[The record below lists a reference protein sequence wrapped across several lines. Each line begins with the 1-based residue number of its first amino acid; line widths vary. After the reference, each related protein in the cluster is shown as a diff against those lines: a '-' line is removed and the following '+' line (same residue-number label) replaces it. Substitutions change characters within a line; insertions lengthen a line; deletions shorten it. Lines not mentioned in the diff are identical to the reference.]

1 MVFVGNGGA
10 NLLGVWEY
18 AAAAGLLTPYSAER
32 KLGLLSTSA
41 LSNRNFAIYFSGTLI
56 VLHGLWIYRLT
67 ISWLAWELTHSVFLV
82 GVVSFCQFA
91 PGIVLGPIFGVA
103 ADRYDLVRTAM
114 FIHGGMMIL
123 SLVLAAITGLD
134 RLTIEILAGFA
145 VLQGMMGGAYTPTRL
160 SLITQ
165 LVPRELFASATGYL
179 AVAFNLS
186 RFMGPALAGLVIT
199 LLGAAWAFGLFAC
212 LIIPAM
218 ISLVIVEILPR
229 KARKSSNASVLG
241 DLRDGLQYT
250 LTHPTIRWLL
260 ILVATNG
267 VLARGVLE
275 LLPAVTEV
283 LFGGGSAEFAALTTA
298 AGAGAIVASIVVT
311 RTQNSERLLRIASS
325 AALASSCL
333 LLGLGMTENYWIGIS
348 IVAGLGCSCTLCGV
362 GVQALIQ
369 LKVDDNFRGR
379 VLGLW
384 GVFAIGATA
393 VGGLLLGSVARV
405 SSISTTAIGS
415 AIILAVLVV
424 LIGGALIRGQEL
436 ERHS

>member
-1 MVFVGNGGA
+1 
-10 NLLGVWEY
+10 
-18 AAAAGLLTPYSAER
+18 
-32 KLGLLSTSA
+32 
-41 LSNRNFAIYFSGTLI
+41 
-56 VLHGLWIYRLT
+56 
-67 ISWLAWELTHSVFLV
+67 
-82 GVVSFCQFA
+82 
-91 PGIVLGPIFGVA
+91 
-103 ADRYDLVRTAM
+103 
-114 FIHGGMMIL
+114 
-123 SLVLAAITGLD
+123 
-134 RLTIEILAGFA
+134 
-145 VLQGMMGGAYTPTRL
+145 
-160 SLITQ
+160 
-165 LVPRELFASATGYL
+165 
-179 AVAFNLS
+179 
-186 RFMGPALAGLVIT
+186 MGPALAGLVIT

-212 LIIPAM
+212 LIIPAI

-275 LLPAVTEV
+275 LLPAVTEI
-283 LFGGGSAEFAALTTA
+283 LFGGGSAEFAVLTTA

-333 LLGLGMTENYWIGIS
+333 LLALGLTENYWIGIS
-348 IVAGLGCSCTLCGV
+348 VVAGLGCSCTLCGV

-369 LKVDDNFRGR
+369 LEVDDNVRGR

-393 VGGLLLGSVARV
+393 IGGLLLGSVARF

-415 AIILAVLVV
+415 GLILAVLSV
-424 LIGGALIRGQEL
+424 LLGSTLIRGQEV
-436 ERHS
+436 ERSS